1 MHIHEVAA
9 ARKMLL
15 FVSYFN
21 HAKHPAE
28 KITIG
33 VPILWHLLNTF
44 SHCCAAKTGEV
55 FAANFEVLTPPAENA
70 KMAPVFRPELAVRSI
85 QRSHYYK
92 ARFKNKGA
100 HEFTRNEQGGGCSC
114 CRDQRGDLRHGCD
127 QEPRYS
133 EQTVGGN

>member
-15 FVSYFN
+15 FVLYFN

-33 VPILWHLLNTF
+33 VPILWHLLKTF
-44 SHCCAAKTGEV
+44 SHCCAAKTGEIFV
-55 FAANFEVLTPPAENA
+55 ANLEVLTPPAENA

-85 QRSHYYK
+85 QGPHNYK
-92 ARFKNKGA
+92 GPF
-100 HEFTRNEQGGGCSC
+100 Q
-114 CRDQRGDLRHGCD
+114 
-127 QEPRYS
+127 
-133 EQTVGGN
+133 